1 MIDSIMQEWS
11 KRIPSGIIDMTN
23 EDHLYQ
29 LLQVLNEQIE
39 DSTVVGQIMNNIRE
53 QTRERY

>member
-29 LLQVLNEQIE
+29 LLQILNEQIE
-39 DSTVVGQIMNNIRE
+39 DSVVVGQIMNNIRE

>member
-1 MIDSIMQEWS
+1 MIDSILEEWS

-23 EDHLYQ
+23 EDHLYH
-29 LLQVLNEQIE
+29 LLQVLNERFE
-39 DSTVVGQIMNNIRE
+39 DSAVVGQIMNNIRE

>member
-1 MIDSIMQEWS
+1 MIDSIMQEWT

-29 LLQVLNEQIE
+29 LLQILNEQIE
-39 DSTVVGQIMNNIRE
+39 DSVVVGQIMNNIRE

>member
-1 MIDSIMQEWS
+1 MIDSILEEWS

-23 EDHLYQ
+23 EDHLYH
-29 LLQVLNEQIE
+29 LLQVLNEIIE

>member
-23 EDHLYQ
+23 EDHLDQ
-29 LLQVLNEQIE
+29 LLQILNEQIE
-39 DSTVVGQIMNNIRE
+39 DSVVVGQIMNNIRE